1 MDVWTSL
8 GRHGGGGIRV
18 LFGLEKYLVSIL
30 FFQKSS
36 YSSGT
41 VIIEANCK

>member
-1 MDVWTSL
+1 MNGCGHHSVDM
-8 GRHGGGGIRV
+8 GGGIRV

-30 FFQKSS
+30 FFQRSS

-41 VIIEANCK
+41 VIVEANCK

>member
-8 GRHGGGGIRV
+8 GRNGGGIRM
-18 LFGLEKYLVSIL
+18 LFGLEKYLVSTLL
-30 FFQKSS
+30 FQRSS

-41 VIIEANCK
+41 VIVEANCK